1 MVERHVSVRHRGL
14 FRLCV
19 TGACFREAGPRCCF
33 ARVLLSD
40 LNVED
45 LHMERSVMAGHS
57 SCASSPRGA
66 CGACA
71 CVFHRC
77 VRVGTRLISFILIP
91 RPNTT
96 HRTEQTNNII
106 VGLVP
111 HLATTVLRYET
122 LGDLLCTKLST

>member
-1 MVERHVSVRHRGL
+1 MC
-14 FRLCV
+14 LCV
-19 TGACFREAGPRCCF
+19 TGACFVCASPGLFPRGGAPVLP

-57 SCASSPRGA
+57 SCASSPAVRA
-66 CGACA
+66 VCA

-96 HRTEQTNNII
+96 HRTEQTNKYW
-106 VGLVP
+106 G
-111 HLATTVLRYET
+111 
-122 LGDLLCTKLST
+122 